1 MQAGTIKQATDCQ
14 TASVN
19 GVVRLG
25 ADVTLADMRVV
36 PSADG
41 QYLLVYCR
49 ERIVALLCSMGSDVE
64 AFEFGNAERICALD
78 LLDRVAVTQKAVAE
92 AG

>member
-1 MQAGTIKQATDCQ
+1 MQTGTTNQAADCQ
-14 TASVN
+14 TAPSG

-25 ADVTLADMRVV
+25 DDVTLADMRVV

-41 QYLLVYCR
+41 QCLLVYCR

-64 AFEFGNAERICALD
+64 AFEFGNSERICAME
-78 LLDRVAVTQKAVAE
+78 LLDRVAVD